1 MSVLNLHLTLECLK
15 DPSVELREKA
25 VDVTIEAEAA
35 AKKEIFGAC
44 LLFLVSVGVEFA
56 LEFQRLKDPS
66 VELQGKEADA
76 IKQAAA
82 NQSIFLQMCFLPLNV
97 SVEFASDF

>member
-1 MSVLNLHLTLECLK
+1 M
-15 DPSVELREKA
+15 ELREKA

-66 VELQGKEADA
+66 VELQGKEANA

-82 NQSIFLQMCFLPLNV
+82 NKKLFDACALLQDRFLIG
-97 SVEFASDF
+97 